1 MFYSNTFETA
11 EGNETAERSE
21 TANAVAL
28 AGDHNGVQ
36 VKAAI
41 VDWLTAAGVTVT
53 DLGVHDPAAT
63 VDYPPLCV
71 ELCREVTSGR
81 SRFGIFVGGTGQG
94 EVIACNKIRGIRA
107 GGCHNLLTAEISRGH
122 NDANVLVLGSKLM
135 DTSEALAVVGKWLT
149 TPFKGGRHA
158 DRLAMIDEI
167 ESRQPPTL

>member
-1 MFYSNTFETA
+1 MSYNNTFETVMRI
-11 EGNETAERSE
+11 GP
-21 TANAVAL
+21 ANALAVAC
-28 AGDHNGVQ
+28 DHNGVE

-41 VDWLTAAGVTVT
+41 VDWLTASGVTVT
-53 DLGVHDPAAT
+53 DLGVNDPAAT

-107 GGCHNLLTAEISRGH
+107 GACHNLLTAEISRGH

-135 DTSEALAVVGKWLT
+135 DAPEALAVVGTWLS

-167 ESRQPPTL
+167 ESGQIPRS